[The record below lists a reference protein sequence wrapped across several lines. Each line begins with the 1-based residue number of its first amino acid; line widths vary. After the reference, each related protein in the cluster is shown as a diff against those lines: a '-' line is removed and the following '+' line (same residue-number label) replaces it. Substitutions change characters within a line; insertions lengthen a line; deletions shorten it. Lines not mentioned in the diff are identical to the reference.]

1 MSVVRVCQ
9 HSAPQHP
16 DPQACIRESRPAGG
30 ASTRRAG
37 NIGSS
42 RGNTAI
48 QLGKTAMSADTS
60 DAVLTLVININ
71 GDDTLRTT
79 AERWLDHD
87 GGQCWGKASSV

>member
-1 MSVVRVCQ
+1 MLSLMSVVRFVSIWLRSIPIAGMHQ
-9 HSAPQHP
+9 
-16 DPQACIRESRPAGG
+16 ESRASGG

-37 NIGSS
+37 NIG
-42 RGNTAI
+42 NTPI
-48 QLGKTAMSADTS
+48 QLGKTAMSSDTS

>member
-1 MSVVRVCQ
+1 L
-9 HSAPQHP
+9 APQHP
-16 DPQACIRESRPAGG
+16 DPQACTRYSRPSGG

-42 RGNTAI
+42 GGNTAI
-48 QLGKTAMSADTS
+48 QLGKAAMSSDTS

-79 AERWLDHD
+79 AEHWLDHD
-87 GGQCWGKASSV
+87 GGQCLGKASSV